1 MKKWIQSSF
10 RNRIFASVLLITLV
24 PILLGN
30 VLLLSYQVRRT
41 NRDQSLSAETLL
53 KSSQA
58 LLNGLTRDMDSAA
71 ETLATSTVV
80 RSTLRR
86 GSSDSRILYQVL
98 FRQTERL
105 RKYCRVDICLP
116 DGTLCDST
124 DPEPGEGLLPYWGVL
139 REAARRERL
148 TFRAEST
155 GGIALRAARPVRS
168 FDGGILGFVYS
179 WAGVALGG
187 SIMFLLWRRVV
198 KRYFW
203 KLASRS
209 PKLEKA
215 QQWVNRFDTSSLFML
230 TLLPFTPSSFM
241 HLAFG
246 ISDFDEKRYLITML
260 LGKGIMVAMIAL
272 FGQSLVSS
280 MKNPVYL
287 VLAVLLWGSMYWVS
301 KKFCKKH
308 NLE

>member
-1 MKKWIQSSF
+1 MNVWLRQLGTLEFWEALLDSF
-10 RNRIFASVLLITLV
+10 GDLGPLAPITLAMV
-24 PILLGN
+24 ESFFPPLPLIAIVALN
-30 VLLLSYQVRRT
+30 V
-41 NRDQSLSAETLL
+41 
-53 KSSQA
+53 
-58 LLNGLTRDMDSAA
+58 AA
-71 ETLATSTVV
+71 H
-80 RSTLRR
+80 
-86 GSSDSRILYQVL
+86 
-98 FRQTERL
+98 
-105 RKYCRVDICLP
+105 
-116 DGTLCDST
+116 
-124 DPEPGEGLLPYWGVL
+124 
-139 REAARRERL
+139 
-148 TFRAEST
+148 
-155 GGIALRAARPVRS
+155 
-168 FDGGILGFVYS
+168 GGILGFVYS

-301 KKFCKKH
+301 KSFAKSTIWNN
-308 NLE
+308 NLECPPLALWA